1 MIFHSHVQIKL
12 IFTRKVVHLASF
24 WKWGFLELGNGLFI
38 VYLYAGINDDFFF
51 SSTTLYSVGHYM
63 SIPYMVSIVQGLPF
77 WHGKKFKRRFSTTVG
92 ACVGNLL
99 PNNLNQLVSQ
109 AMLSHTT
116 DTGQRFVPSWKG
128 IRYSM
133 NTYQICERGAA
144 SLSYRNRTVITV
156 LRCKQKSYP
165 IWFSCRR
172 EDIASV
178 VFT

>member
-1 MIFHSHVQIKL
+1 MEMIFHSHVQIKL

-63 SIPYMVSIVQGLPF
+63 SIPYMVSVVQGLPF

-99 PNNLNQLVSQ
+99 PIITWTNLN
-109 AMLSHTT
+109 
-116 DTGQRFVPSWKG
+116 
-128 IRYSM
+128 
-133 NTYQICERGAA
+133 
-144 SLSYRNRTVITV
+144 
-156 LRCKQKSYP
+156 LRLCSVTLLIP
-165 IWFSCRR
+165 DSVSCRH
-172 EDIASV
+172 EKVSDIVWTPTRYVSAARLLSL
-178 VFT
+178 TEIAP